1 MIKQQIIILLI
12 IILFIIWYIDS
23 SSELFINTNDNTND
37 NTKKIIIPDII
48 GGLGNQLFVIASAY
62 SFAKDHNYN
71 LMLDDRKDV
80 LSYGKPRPI
89 YNNNVFI
96 KLPVINNFNNTIDFI
111 NINESDFININ
122 ESDNIKNKIN
132 NKNIY
137 LTGGYYQE
145 VSYFNKYRNGL
156 LDLLEPNNKINNK
169 INDLIKLNNINLD
182 NDFLVAI
189 HVRLDDVYTPIDE
202 DKRVYDQEE
211 YDILVSKLPEHLN
224 NNPNTKF
231 IIFSNNI
238 SRTKDIFSKIKDPNI
253 NNSNMIF
260 IQSEDYVELFL
271 MAKCNDYIASPST
284 FNWWGIYLNKNYK
297 KSKIY
302 IYWKQ
307 NSNYRKDFYNKYTYF
322 DNLIDYYNQKITF
335 ITFGG
340 PTENFHK
347 RVKELTDQA
356 STFNLFNNIIGFTE
370 KDLQN
375 DKNFWNKHCNFI
387 ENNKRGYG
395 YWLWKSYIIL
405 KTLNQVNNNDIILY
419 CDVGCHL
426 ILDKKDILIEY
437 IDILSKSKYGILS
450 FEMGWPEKQWNK
462 GDLFKY
468 FNDNNKNIEIEDIKN
483 SGQHHA
489 TFMLI
494 KKNEHSVNLI
504 NKWYELCS
512 NYHFINDSSSI
523 EKNDKIFRE
532 HRHDQAIFS
541 LLVKTHGSEVLPA
554 GSLVIHDVR
563 DKG

>member
-1 MIKQQIIILLI
+1 MIKQQLIILLI
-12 IILFIIWYIDS
+12 IIILIIWVIES
-23 SSELFINTNDNTND
+23 KNEFFINTNDDINNNTN
-37 NTKKIIIPDII
+37 KIIIPDII
-48 GGLGNQLFVIASAY
+48 GGLGNQLFIIASAF

-89 YNNNVFI
+89 YNDNVFI
-96 KLPVINNFNNTIDFI
+96 KLQVINNSNNTIDFI
-111 NINESDFININ
+111 NINESDLININ

-145 VSYFNKYRNGL
+145 VTYFDKYRNEL
-156 LDLLEPNNKINNK
+156 LDLLEPTDEINNK
-169 INDLIKLNNINLD
+169 INEIIKINNINLD
-182 NDFLVAI
+182 KDFLVAI

-238 SRTKDIFSKIKDPNI
+238 PRTKDIFSKIKDPNI
-253 NNSNMIF
+253 NNSKMIY
-260 IQSEDYVELFL
+260 IQSDDYVELFL

-307 NSNYRKDFYNKYTYF
+307 DSNYRKDFYNKYTYF

-347 RVKELTDQA
+347 RVKEISRQA
-356 STFNLFNNIIGFTE
+356 ESFNLFNNIIGFTE

-375 DKNFWNKHCNFI
+375 DKNFWNKHGNFI

-405 KTLNQVNNNDIILY
+405 KTLNEVNNNDIILY
-419 CDVGCHL
+419 CDTGCHL
-426 ILDKKDILIEY
+426 IQEEKSKLLEY
-437 IDILSKSKYGILS
+437 IDILNKSKYGILS

-462 GDLFKY
+462 CDVLTY
-468 FNDNNKNIEIEDIKN
+468 FNGNNKIDIEKIKN

-494 KKNEHSVNLI
+494 KKNDHSINLI

-512 NYHFINDSSSI
+512 NYHFIDDSPSV
-523 EKNDKIFRE
+523 EKNDETFDE
-532 HRHDQAIFS
+532 HRHDQSIFS
-541 LLVKTHGSEVLPA
+541 LLVKTYGSAVLPA
-554 GSLVIHDVR
+554 GSSVIVDAR